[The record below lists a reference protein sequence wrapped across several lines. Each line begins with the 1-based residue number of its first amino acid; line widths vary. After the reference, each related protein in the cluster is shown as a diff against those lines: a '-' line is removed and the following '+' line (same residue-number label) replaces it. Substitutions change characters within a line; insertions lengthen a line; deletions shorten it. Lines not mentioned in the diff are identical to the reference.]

1 MRNFL
6 TKCGALALSLALFCT
21 FFAGCAKST
30 DTRPTDDPRTYA
42 ITFYVDG
49 EEYASV
55 RTAGNEEITL
65 PAEPQKSGAEFVG
78 WYFDQGTW
86 QQPFTAGT
94 YGDAALEKDVSVYAR
109 FEETAPPEPQEY
121 AITFYVDGEEYAS
134 VRTAGNEEITLPA
147 EPQKSGAEFVGWYF
161 DQGTWQQPFTAGTY
175 GDAAL
180 EKDVSVYARFEETA
194 PPEPQEY
201 TITFYAEGELIKE
214 YRTAGGEVVKAPS
227 APAKTGYE
235 FRGWY
240 FDDGV
245 WEKPYAEDAFAD
257 KFLTA
262 DVGVYA
268 RYEKTAPPEPQK
280 HTITFDTRGGSA
292 LSPAEYSVI
301 ESSEQL
307 PVPIYSGHVFTGWFL
322 DRDCKTP
329 VTYPYTVEDD
339 LIFYAGWD
347 TENVRLVIDSSGAIT
362 GVENA
367 LGAFSVEI
375 PEKVDGITVTS
386 IAKGAFSGT
395 GVVSVHIPATV
406 RYIGTAFNG
415 CKDLSEVILEEGV
428 TTIHEGAFENCVS
441 LKTIDFPDSLLEIRA
456 DAFENSGLTQV
467 SLNKVRYVQNYVFKN
482 CTALSALDL
491 GEVRELGDSVFEGCT
506 ALESVSLPS
515 SLERVGGSVF
525 ADCSSLSEVALPEN
539 GILLNYN
546 TLYRT
551 KCIADKSNWSNG
563 LIVIDGYVFGVT
575 EALAGARTLSV
586 PEGVLG
592 IAGGAFLP
600 TGGGSGYTTSLETI
614 NLPQSLK
621 CVGDGA
627 FQNCSKLVS
636 VSGAENIAAMGA
648 DVLAGTAIYENKNG
662 EAWYKGGLYLGNWLI
677 DVDSAVSGNFEVK
690 EGTEYI
696 IDSKERF
703 FPMKALKKITSL
715 TLPSS
720 LRRIGKNAFNNLI
733 EIESV
738 TLPENL
744 ESIGENAFMACIKLA
759 SINLGECTA
768 LREIGDAAFV
778 QCAFTAVTIPAGVQ
792 KMGINIFNR
801 NPENLIVYC
810 EVSSKPDGWSNNW
823 DYDLSNERVT
833 VVWGQ
838 KQP

>member
-109 FEETAPPEPQEY
+109 FEEASPPEPQEYAITFYVDGEEYASVRTAGNEQITLPAEPQKSGAEFVGWYFDQGTWQQPFTAGTYGDAALEKDVSVYARFEETAPPEPQEY
-121 AITFYVDGEEYAS
+121 TITFYVDGEEYAS

-307 PVPIYSGHVFTGWFL
+307 PVPTYSGHVFTGWFL

-339 LIFYAGWD
+339 LIFYAGAGHEKCAARYRFERRD
-347 TENVRLVIDSSGAIT
+347 HGRRERFGRIFRRNTRKSGRHHRYEHSKRRFFGYRRRVRAY
-362 GVENA
+362 
-367 LGAFSVEI
+367 
-375 PEKVDGITVTS
+375 PCY
-386 IAKGAFSGT
+386 
-395 GVVSVHIPATV
+395 
-406 RYIGTAFNG
+406 R
-415 CKDLSEVILEEGV
+415 
-428 TTIHEGAFENCVS
+428 
-441 LKTIDFPDSLLEIRA
+441 
-456 DAFENSGLTQV
+456 
-467 SLNKVRYVQNYVFKN
+467 
-482 CTALSALDL
+482 
-491 GEVRELGDSVFEGCT
+491 
-506 ALESVSLPS
+506 
-515 SLERVGGSVF
+515 
-525 ADCSSLSEVALPEN
+525 
-539 GILLNYN
+539 
-546 TLYRT
+546 TLYRYGFQRLQR
-551 KCIADKSNWSNG
+551 S
-563 LIVIDGYVFGVT
+563 FGSYF
-575 EALAGARTLSV
+575 GR
-586 PEGVLG
+586 G
-592 IAGGAFLP
+592 
-600 TGGGSGYTTSLETI
+600 
-614 NLPQSLK
+614 
-621 CVGDGA
+621 
-627 FQNCSKLVS
+627 
-636 VSGAENIAAMGA
+636 
-648 DVLAGTAIYENKNG
+648 
-662 EAWYKGGLYLGNWLI
+662 
-677 DVDSAVSGNFEVK
+677 
-690 EGTEYI
+690 
-696 IDSKERF
+696 R
-703 FPMKALKKITSL
+703 
-715 TLPSS
+715 
-720 LRRIGKNAFNNLI
+720 
-733 EIESV
+733 
-738 TLPENL
+738 
-744 ESIGENAFMACIKLA
+744 
-759 SINLGECTA
+759 
-768 LREIGDAAFV
+768 
-778 QCAFTAVTIPAGVQ
+778 
-792 KMGINIFNR
+792 
-801 NPENLIVYC
+801 
-810 EVSSKPDGWSNNW
+810 
-823 DYDLSNERVT
+823 YDD
-833 VVWGQ
+833 
-838 KQP
+838 P